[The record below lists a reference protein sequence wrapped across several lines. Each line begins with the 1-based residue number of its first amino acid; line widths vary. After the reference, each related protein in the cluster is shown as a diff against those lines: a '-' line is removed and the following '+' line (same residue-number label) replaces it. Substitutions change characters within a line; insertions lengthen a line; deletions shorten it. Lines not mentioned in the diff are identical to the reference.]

1 MEVSYLRWL
10 WRLVVSIL
18 PYKPGF
24 YIGPVHVKFFME
36 KVALDQVLLL
46 VLYFGCLLSGSFH
59 QCFTLIFIFIVKYA
73 WWAVCFS

>member
-1 MEVSYLRWL
+1 VG
-10 WRLVVSIL
+10 IL

-24 YIGPVHVKFFME
+24 YIGPVHVSFFME
-36 KVALDQVLLL
+36 KVALDQAFLL

-59 QCFTLIFIFIVKYA
+59 QCSTLTFILIVKYV